1 MSICGNRHMRH
12 WFRDYGVVGLP
23 RPTCV
28 RCGAPNPAITEAER
42 LEYEAYYAPRESR
55 IKIRSNP

>member
-1 MSICGNRHMRH
+1 MSRCLNNARH

-28 RCGAPNPAITEAER
+28 RCGAPNPTITEAQR
-42 LEYEAYYAPRESR
+42 LDYADYYRPRPTS
-55 IKIRSNP
+55 SA